1 MSNNQPLQNETIVLT
16 GTSITGHAQSQIEA
30 FGGEALHLPLI
41 EVAEVQSTDD
51 HLFLQRSQEVEWL
64 IFTSQNAVHAFIH
77 KMTYYGYEASMWSEQ
92 RIAVVGEKT
101 AEALELAGFSI
112 HFVPT
117 TYSADA
123 MVKELNRFLELDT
136 TCLFVRGSMAKDT
149 IPNGLKCRVETWT
162 IYETRPTKKSIPELK
177 EQIQHKNCTVVFASP
192 SAVRV
197 YAEEILPIYDWEKI
211 TVAAIGHVTEK
222 ALMAL
227 GAWDIIQP
235 KTYTM
240 QQVVEEIA
248 RRKESSI

>member
-1 MSNNQPLQNETIVLT
+1 MSNNQPLQHDTIVLT
-16 GTSITGHAQSQIEA
+16 GTSITGQAQSQIEA
-30 FGGEALHLPLI
+30 LGGEALHLPLI
-41 EVAEVQSTDD
+41 EVADVQSNDD
-51 HLFLQRSQEVEWL
+51 GLFLQRSQQVDWL
-64 IFTSQNAVHAFIH
+64 IFTSQNAVHAFIR
-77 KMTYYGYEASMWSEQ
+77 KMEQYEQNTSLWIEQ

-101 AEALELAGFSI
+101 AEALEMAGFSI

-117 TYSADA
+117 TYSADT
-123 MVKELNRFLELDT
+123 MVKEFNRFLQPET
-136 TCLFVRGSMAKDT
+136 TCLFMRGSMAKDT

-197 YAEEILPIYDWEKI
+197 YAEEILPLHDWEQI
-211 TVAAIGHVTEK
+211 QVAAIGHVTEK
-222 ALMAL
+222 ALIAL

-240 QQVVEEIA
+240 QQVIEEIA
-248 RRKESSI
+248 RRKES